1 MQEIKQNFRVGDIVT
16 LNSGGNLMTIA
27 SLDFNLRPVTVKFD
41 IFTGFVFCA
50 WFLDETLQKEKFNQD
65 CLKLLDK

>member
-1 MQEIKQNFRVGDIVT
+1 
-16 LNSGGNLMTIA
+16 MTIA
-27 SLDFNLRPVTVKFD
+27 ALDFNLRPVTVKFD
-41 IFTGFVFCA
+41 IFTGFVFCT